1 MNVKA
6 VIEISILLNRL
17 RNIQLYQQGMYQL
30 EFECFTIQNNEVIKA
45 KPMCSESLNPSTNTA
60 DLHNIRQGTL
70 NEKNSSIKTKIFAL
84 RASDDKVKIQEILTF
99 YLEIDANH
107 EEFPPIFIQSSL
119 LYSNISRQSFLAKNL
134 NSLVLDCT
142 KIVKIQNPGR
152 GILSFLPLNFDSKS
166 FICVEG
172 IVAVCLYDLVFSS
185 EDVSDFACYLFP
197 DKKGKIKKM
206 IGGQEIDR
214 KYSQVVSKL
223 VNCRNYLTK
232 SFENILIEC
241 EILLGNGI
249 SSLHL
254 PVSFEQ
260 PDFSK
265 SFAENLKTHDALTI
279 SNQIKSEIK
288 LISFNVY
295 EAFNLIKYQLSI
307 HLKQFTSYL
316 RQSYLKSLSTK
327 FSEFIIKSEEK
338 STIDLLEISED
349 PTSHLKKAK
358 SLRKSEYFLNSEPLE
373 IQEQDLLPKM
383 SQIPIIFEEKF
394 IPPKPNK
401 SHPKAS
407 SHLIVLVHG
416 FQGNSFDM
424 QSLKIILDQIYP
436 SLLILDSTFNENK
449 TEGDIREMGD
459 RLAQE
464 VITSI
469 SYNFPD
475 NPPLISFIGHSLG
488 GLIIRAAL
496 PLLET
501 FSNNFFTFMT
511 LSTPHLGLLYSSKL
525 LGTGIWLIN
534 RVKSFE
540 SLDQICFKDCE
551 NLQESTLFNLST
563 ANGLQWFEYVVL
575 VGSAQDEY
583 APISSARIEI
593 CEKSWKD
600 QKNGPRYRKMA
611 QNLLERISV
620 TNVIKIDAHF
630 QLNQS
635 IDTIIGRSAHIQLLE
650 NQEFLKTLVY
660 SYPELFIKL
669 SNA

>member
-6 VIEISILLNRL
+6 VLEISILLNRL

-30 EFECFTIQNNEVIKA
+30 EFECFTLENNEVIKA
-45 KPMCSESLNPSTNTA
+45 KPLCTESLNPATNTA
-60 DLHNIRQGTL
+60 DLHNIRQGTI
-70 NEKNSSIKTKIFAL
+70 NEKNSSIKSKIFAL

-99 YLEIDANH
+99 YLEIDANR
-107 EEFPPIFIQSSL
+107 EEFPPIYIQSSL
-119 LYSNISRQSFLAKNL
+119 LFSNIGRHSFVAKNL
-134 NSLVLDCT
+134 SSLVLDCT
-142 KIVKIQNPGR
+142 KIVKVQNPSR
-152 GILSFLPLNFDSKS
+152 GVLSFLPLNFDSKS
-166 FICVEG
+166 VVSVEG
-172 IVAVCLYDLVFSS
+172 IVALCLYDLVFDS
-185 EDVSDFACYLFP
+185 EGVSDFACYLFP
-197 DKKGKIKKM
+197 DKKGKVKKM

-232 SFENILIEC
+232 TFENISIEC
-241 EILLGNGI
+241 GVVLGSCI
-249 SSLHL
+249 PVMHL
-254 PVSFEQ
+254 PVSFDD

-265 SFAENLKTHDALTI
+265 SFAENLKTHDAVTI
-279 SNQIKSEIK
+279 SNQIKLEVK

-295 EAFNLIKYQLSI
+295 EAFNLIKCHLSI
-307 HLKQFTSYL
+307 HLKKFTSHLRKHYL
-316 RQSYLKSLSTK
+316 RSLSTK
-327 FSEFIIKSEEK
+327 FAEFIIKSEEK
-338 STIDLLEISED
+338 STLDLLEISED
-349 PTSHLKKAK
+349 PVCHLQKAR
-358 SLRKSEYFLNSEPLE
+358 SLRKSEFFLNSEPLE
-373 IQEQDLLPKM
+373 IQESDLLPKL

-394 IPPKPNK
+394 VPPKPNK
-401 SHPKAS
+401 SHSPS
-407 SHLIVLVHG
+407 SQHLIVLVHG

-424 QSLKIILDQIYP
+424 QSLKLVLDQVYP
-436 SLLILDSTFNENK
+436 NLLILDSTFNENK

-475 NPPLISFIGHSLG
+475 DPPLISFIGHSLG

-501 FSNNFFTFMT
+501 FSSQFFTFMT

-534 RVKSFE
+534 KVKTFE

-563 ANGLQWFEYVVL
+563 ANGLQWFEYIVL

-620 TNVIKIDAHF
+620 TNVIKIDVHF

-660 SYPELFIKL
+660 SYPELFVRL
-669 SNA
+669 GNV